1 MTTLS
6 FDNVVGTNSM
16 PPAPAHKPKTADQP
30 ARMPNAD
37 GRSRPTIR
45 DVALAAGVS
54 VKTVSR
60 VLNDEPYVRPT
71 TAAAVRAAAT
81 RLRFQRHEAAASL
94 RRLDSSTHVIGLVIE
109 DVSNPFYSIVVRAVE
124 EVART
129 RGYLLLVASSDE
141 DPQKEREVLRAFCSR
156 RVDALIVVPA
166 GTDHQF
172 LASEL
177 SAGTAVVFV
186 DRPGTVG
193 KADSVVADNAAGAR
207 LGVEH
212 LAAHGHRRIAYIGD
226 RPGIYTADERLRG
239 YLEALAA
246 IGVEPDESLI
256 RVGAQNVEAAERET
270 AALLAAPAPP
280 TAVFAGN
287 NRLAVGV
294 VRALRRHDR
303 HVAVVGF
310 DDFELAD
317 TLDPPVTVVAQDASL
332 LGRTAAEL
340 VFSRLDGETGPARHL
355 TLEATLIVR
364 GSGEVPPR

>member
-1 MTTLS
+1 MKPVRDANTREPRPS
-6 FDNVVGTNSM
+6 
-16 PPAPAHKPKTADQP
+16 APAG
-30 ARMPNAD
+30 D

-45 DVALAAGVS
+45 DVAQAAGVS

-60 VLNDEPYVRPT
+60 VLNDEPYVRPK
-71 TAAAVRAAAT
+71 TAAQVRSAAT
-81 RLRFQRHEAAASL
+81 RLGFQRHEAAASL
-94 RRLDSSTHVIGLVIE
+94 RRLDSSTHVVGLVIE

-124 EVART
+124 EVARS

-166 GTDHQF
+166 GTDHDF

-177 SAGTAVVFV
+177 EAGTAVVFV
-186 DRPGTVG
+186 DRPGRVG
-193 KADSVVADNAAGAR
+193 KADSVIAANAAGAR
-207 LGVEH
+207 RGVEH
-212 LAAHGHRRIAYIGD
+212 LASHGHRRIAYIGD
-226 RPGIYTADERLRG
+226 APGIYTADERKRG
-239 YLEALAA
+239 YLDALAA
-246 IGVEPDESLI
+246 MEIEPDETLI
-256 RVGAQNVEAAERET
+256 RVGVQNVAAAERET
-270 AALLAAPAPP
+270 AELLALPRPP

-287 NRLAVGV
+287 NRLTVGV
-294 VRALRRHDR
+294 VRALRRQDR
-303 HVAVVGF
+303 DVAVVGF

-340 VFSRLDGETGPARHL
+340 VFSRLDGESGPARHL
-355 TLEATLIVR
+355 ILDAALIVR

>member
-6 FDNVVGTNSM
+6 DASM
-16 PPAPAHKPKTADQP
+16 PKPTSPLPQVPVAPAPAP
-30 ARMPNAD
+30 AAQ
-37 GRSRPTIR
+37 GRSRPTVR

-60 VLNDEPYVRPT
+60 VLNDEPYVRAE
-71 TAAAVRAAAT
+71 TAAQVRSAAT
-81 RLRFQRHEAAASL
+81 RLGFQRHEAAASL
-94 RRLDSSTHVIGLVIE
+94 RRLDRSTHVIGLVIE

-141 DPQKEREVLRAFCSR
+141 DTEKEREVLRAFCSR
-156 RVDALIVVPA
+156 RVDALIIVPA
-166 GTDHQF
+166 GGDHEF

-193 KADSVVADNAAGAR
+193 RADSVVAANAEGAR
-207 LGVEH
+207 SAVQH
-212 LAAHGHRRIAYIGD
+212 LASHGHRRIAYIGD
-226 RPGIYTADERLRG
+226 APGIYTADERQRG
-239 YLEALAA
+239 YVEALAGMA
-246 IGVEPDESLI
+246 IAPDPTLIGV
-256 RVGAQNVEAAERET
+256 GARDVEGAERATE
-270 AALLAAPAPP
+270 ALLALPSPP

-287 NRLAVGV
+287 NRITVGV
-294 VRALRRHDR
+294 VRALRRHGAR
-303 HVAVVGF
+303 MAVVGF

-317 TLDPPVTVVAQDASL
+317 TLDPPVTVVTQDALL

-340 VFSRLDGETGPARHL
+340 VFSRLDGEAGPARHV
-355 TLEATLIVR
+355 TLAATLIVR
-364 GSGEVPPR
+364 GSGEIRPQ

>member
-1 MTTLS
+1 MAPTT
-6 FDNVVGTNSM
+6 
-16 PPAPAHKPKTADQP
+16 PAQTPDRRSLPS
-30 ARMPNAD
+30 D

-60 VLNDEPYVRPT
+60 VLNDEPYVRPA
-71 TAAAVRAAAT
+71 TAAQVKAAAAA
-81 RLRFQRHEAAASL
+81 LGFQRHEAAASL

-141 DPQKEREVLRAFCSR
+141 DPLKEREVLRAFCSR
-156 RVDALIVVPA
+156 RVDALIIVPA

-172 LASEL
+172 LATEL
-177 SAGTAVVFV
+177 SAGTAVAFV

-193 KADSVVADNAAGAR
+193 AADSVVAANAAGAR
-207 LGVEH
+207 RGVEH
-212 LAAHGHRRIAYIGD
+212 LASHGHRRIAYIGD
-226 RPGIYTADERLRG
+226 RPGIYTADERKRG
-239 YLEALAA
+239 YLDALAG
-246 IGVEPDESLI
+246 IGIEPDETLI
-256 RVGAQNVEAAERET
+256 RVGAQDVAAAERET
-270 AALLAAPAPP
+270 ASLLALPDPP

-287 NRLAVGV
+287 NRLTVGV
-294 VRALRRHDR
+294 VRALRRDDR
-303 HVAVVGF
+303 SVAVVGF

-340 VFSRLDGETGPARHL
+340 VFSRLDGESGPARHV
-355 TLEATLIVR
+355 TLEAALIVR
-364 GSGEVPPR
+364 GSGELPPR

>member
-1 MTTLS
+1 M
-6 FDNVVGTNSM
+6 
-16 PPAPAHKPKTADQP
+16 AQ
-30 ARMPNAD
+30 
-37 GRSRPTIR
+37 
-45 DVALAAGVS
+45 AAGVS

-60 VLNDEPYVRPT
+60 VLNDEPYVRPA
-71 TAAAVRAAAT
+71 TAAQVRAAAT
-81 RLRFQRHEAAASL
+81 RLGFQRHEAAASL
-94 RRLDSSTHVIGLVIE
+94 RRLGSSTHVIGLVIE

-156 RVDALIVVPA
+156 RVDALIIVPA

-172 LASEL
+172 LSSEL

-193 KADSVVADNAAGAR
+193 KADSVVAANAAGAR
-207 LGVEH
+207 RGVEH
-212 LAAHGHRRIAYIGD
+212 LASHGHRRIAYIGD
-226 RPGIYTADERLRG
+226 APGIYTADERQRG
-239 YLEALAA
+239 YLDALANMR
-246 IGVEPDESLI
+246 IEPDPALI
-256 RVGAQNVEAAERET
+256 RVGAQDVEVAERET
-270 AALLAAPAPP
+270 AALLALPSPP
-280 TAVFAGN
+280 TALFAGN
-287 NRLAVGV
+287 NRVTIGV
-294 VRALRRHDR
+294 VRALRRHAQS
-303 HVAVVGF
+303 VAVVGF

-317 TLDPPVTVVAQDASL
+317 TLDPPVTVVAQDAAL

-340 VFSRLDGETGPARHL
+340 VFSRLDGATGPARHL